1 LPPPAIYEVAGAH
14 PEVPVTQD
22 GLAGGRR
29 MSRPRVKLTVVAAL
43 AVVAATLTITPGH
56 AEDPAPPAPPAQ
68 LVRVSTPTWQD
79 RDRLVGLGLDLTEH
93 GGRDF
98 VEVVLHGAADVDRLT
113 AAGLSY
119 EVEVADLGI
128 AWARSNQASAAYAA
142 SVDESPLPSGQDNY
156 RSFDEYYRDMD
167 ILAALFPKLVKPIT
181 LPQQTLE
188 GRIVRGVEITDNVAA
203 KDGKPV
209 FLMMGL
215 HHVRE
220 WPSGEHAIEFA
231 FDLVK
236 NYGSDERI
244 TALLKKARVIVVPV
258 VNPDGYV
265 TSYEH
270 GSVLDLR
277 EVDEGG
283 TVSVFGTPGNAYKRK
298 NCRIADGVTPSP
310 EGICGLATSPGG
322 YGIGVDLNRNYGGL
336 WGGPGAAFLQPDP
349 TYRGEGPF
357 SEPETKNIQELV
369 SARQVTTLITNHT
382 FSNLVLRPPGTRAA
396 GDTPD
401 EPIYKDLG
409 ARMAAQ
415 NGYVNQHGYELYDT
429 TGTTEDWS
437 YYATG
442 GLGFTFE
449 IGEEFHPPYNRV
461 VDHYLGAGELAGKGN
476 REAYLIALEST
487 ANLAMH
493 SVIAGKA
500 PAGATLKLEK
510 RFATLT
516 SPVES
521 ATGTGDPIAFE
532 DRLTSTMTVPANG
545 RYEWHVNPSTRP
557 IVQERRL
564 KTVAEEPTRTQTYTD
579 TAPTP
584 IEGHK
589 DVEFV
594 VTETG
599 QALLQVDLTW
609 PTPDDLDLEVY
620 FKETDG
626 SLSRVGGSGNFILEK
641 ETAYI
646 DAPKPGTYVIR
657 IVNFASVSPTYEA
670 TAALYAPGPDEIV
683 GGLIENWTLSCAGKD
698 GVVRQRVSVVVDRG
712 QQAKVDLMRCAAASS
727 R

>member
-1 LPPPAIYEVAGAH
+1 
-14 PEVPVTQD
+14 VTQD

-29 MSRPRVKLTVVAAL
+29 TSRPRAKLTLVAAL
-43 AVVAATLTITPGH
+43 AVAAATLTMTPGH
-56 AEDPAPPAPPAQ
+56 AEDPAPAAPPAQ

-93 GGRDF
+93 GGADF
-98 VEVVLHGAADVDRLT
+98 VEVILHGAADLDRLT
-113 AAGLSY
+113 GAGLSY
-119 EVEVADLGI
+119 TVEVADLGI
-128 AWARSNQASAAYAA
+128 AWAQSNQASAAYAA
-142 SVDESPLPSGQDNY
+142 SVDESPMPSGQDNY

-167 ILAALFPKLVKPIT
+167 ILAALFPKLVKPVT
-181 LPQQTLE
+181 LPHKTLE
-188 GRIVRGVEITDNVAA
+188 GRTVRGIEITDNVAA

-220 WPSGEHAIEFA
+220 WPSGEHSIEFA

-236 NYGSDERI
+236 NFGSDQRI
-244 TALLKKARVIVVPV
+244 TALLEKARVIVVPV

-277 EVDEGG
+277 EADEGG
-283 TVSVFGTPGNAYKRK
+283 TVSIFGTPGNAYKRK
-298 NCRIADGVTPSP
+298 NCRIADGVSPSP
-310 EGICGLATSPGG
+310 TGVCGLATSPGG

-357 SEPETKNIQELV
+357 SEPETKNIQRLV

-461 VDHYLGAGELAGKGN
+461 VDHYLGAGEFAGKGN

-487 ANLAMH
+487 ANPLMH
-493 SVIAGKA
+493 SVIVGSA
-500 PAGATLKLEK
+500 PPSATLTLEK

-521 ATGTGDPIAFE
+521 ATGTGEPMAFE
-532 DRLTSTMTVPANG
+532 DRLTSTMAPSTNG
-545 RYEWHVNPSTRP
+545 RFEWHVNPSTRP
-557 IVQERRL
+557 IVQERRK
-564 KTVAEEPTRTQTYTD
+564 KTTAAEPTRTQTFSG
-579 TAPTP
+579 TAPTAL
-584 IEGHK
+584 EGHK

-594 VTETG
+594 VTETD
-599 QALLQVDLTW
+599 QALLQVDLDW

-620 FKETDG
+620 VKEADG

-670 TAALYAPGPDEIV
+670 TAALYAPGPDEV
-683 GGLIENWTLSCAGKD
+683 TGGLIENWTLSCAGPD
-698 GVVRQRVSVVVDRG
+698 GTVHERVAVVVDRG
-712 QQAKVDLMRCAAASS
+712 QQAKVDLRKCAQAL
-727 R
+727 RR